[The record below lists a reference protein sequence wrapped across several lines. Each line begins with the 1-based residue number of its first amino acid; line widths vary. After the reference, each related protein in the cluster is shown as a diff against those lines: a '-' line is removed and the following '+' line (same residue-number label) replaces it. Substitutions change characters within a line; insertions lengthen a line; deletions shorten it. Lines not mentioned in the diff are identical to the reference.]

1 MVPAMRETE
10 ATKEDP
16 DPNGAR
22 TRPTLEDQH
31 DGPVVTLKLT
41 LTTHRP
47 GEVNLG

>member
-1 MVPAMRETE
+1 MRETE

-41 LTTHRP
+41 QQLTGQMRLMSV
-47 GEVNLG
+47 EDAN